1 MTDAAWRALR
11 VIAAERD
18 ETIGDLVTWAL
29 RSSPHTRKAF
39 KPKES
44 KP

>member
-11 VIAAERD
+11 VLAAERD

-29 RSSPHTRKAF
+29 HTSPHTRKAF
-39 KPKES
+39 QTKET
-44 KP
+44 K